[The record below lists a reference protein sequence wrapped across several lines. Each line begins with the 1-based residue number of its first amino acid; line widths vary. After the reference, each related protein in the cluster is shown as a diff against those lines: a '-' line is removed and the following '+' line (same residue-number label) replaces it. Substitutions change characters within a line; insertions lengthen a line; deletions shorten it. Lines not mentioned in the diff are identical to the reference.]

1 MGKQHIM
8 QYFLGGN
15 TADGFFSIYDNFVSP
30 KDGDFLWIIK
40 GGPGCGKSSFMR
52 MIGAAAE
59 RAGLDVEYV
68 LCSGDPE
75 SLDGVYIPELKIGY
89 MDGTAPHVTDARIAA
104 VDSAYLDLGA
114 FYDREAIAEYKTELE
129 KLFAENKNQ
138 YTKAYSLL
146 SAAGSLRR
154 GWLNSLSGYEAKNKA
169 QARIESLAA
178 REFGKK
184 ARNMGSVK
192 RRFISSNTYKGEM
205 HLTETEQCLCQ
216 RLYSLEN
223 RYLLGSHCI
232 ERLADRAMSSGYDIY
247 LCPDP
252 LTPEF
257 YEAMFVPGLSLGFVC
272 KNRND
277 ITSTEISRNIRL
289 DNMVSSE
296 SRRELK
302 ACERLTDS
310 LKSSAYEALSE
321 AKKYHDL
328 IEVIYNPHVD
338 FDGVYALVEKHIAG
352 LGLK

>member
-1 MGKQHIM
+1 MR
-8 QYFLGGN
+8 YFLGGN
-15 TADGFFSIYDNFVSP
+15 TADGFSSLYDNFVSP
-30 KDGDFLWIIK
+30 KNGDFLWIIK

-59 RAGLDVEYV
+59 RAELEVEYA

-75 SLDGVYIPELKIGY
+75 SLDGVYIPELKTGY
-89 MDGTAPHVTDARIAA
+89 MDGTAPHVADARIAA
-104 VDSAYLDLGA
+104 VDSAYLDLGV

-129 KLFAENKNQ
+129 RLIAENKNQ

-154 GWLNSLSGYEAKNKA
+154 GWLGSLSGYEAKNKA
-169 QARIESLAA
+169 LARIESIAA

-184 ARNMGSVK
+184 QRHKGSIK
-192 RRFISSNTYKGEM
+192 RRFISANTCKGEI
-205 HLTETEQCLCQ
+205 HLTEPEEGIYQ

-223 RYLLGSHCI
+223 RYLLGSYCI
-232 ERLADRAMSSGYDIY
+232 EHLADRAISSGYDIY
-247 LCPDP
+247 LCPDA

-272 KNRND
+272 RNKNV
-277 ITSTEISRNIRL
+277 TAKTEISRNIRL

-302 ACERLTDS
+302 AYERLTES
-310 LKSSAYEALSE
+310 LKSAAYGALSG
-321 AKKYHDL
+321 AKSFHDL
-328 IEVIYNPHVD
+328 IEEKYNPHVD
-338 FDGVYALVEKHIAG
+338 FDGVYGLVEEHITH